1 MRKLILLAAMTAIM
15 PQAWAD
21 VVPGKTYR
29 IVPVADDSKSL
40 FVSNSSPASGTTVV
54 LWTDTD
60 VPSQQWDVIDNGDGT
75 MALRNVYTDG
85 YIVRNSTVP
94 STSSKLTQNVTL
106 TTATSRWTL
115 TPVDAAANTY
125 RMTQTANNGEFCA
138 TL

>member
-125 RMTQTANNGEFCA
+125 RMTQTANNG
-138 TL
+138 